1 VKAIIIGIISSVFF
15 AVTFILNRS
24 MELSGGSWLWSSSL
38 RYFFMVP
45 FLLLIVHMRGNLK
58 PLLKE
63 MKHYPITWLCWSI
76 VGFGMF
82 YGPITYAAASG
93 PGWLVAGTWQFTIIA
108 GLLLVPFFY
117 TKVQSETGPIIIR
130 HKLPWKGLLFS
141 SIIFI
146 GIIVIQLDHAS
157 GGLSTYMLLVGVL
170 PVMVAAFSY
179 PLGNRKMMEHCNGR
193 IDTFQ
198 RVLGMTIASMPVW
211 FVLATYGYFTVG
223 LPSSS
228 QVYQSLIVSISSG
241 VIATVLFFY
250 ATDMVKADQSK
261 LAAVEAT
268 QSSQIMFVLVG
279 EMLILSEALPNYQSI
294 IGMMIIITGMVFH
307 SFASK
312 QKIVLHSGKAKSA
325 I

>member
-1 VKAIIIGIISSVFF
+1 MKAILIGVISSVFF

-45 FLLLIVHMRGNLK
+45 FLLLIVQLRGNLK

-63 MKHYPITWLCWSI
+63 MKQYPITWVGWSV
-76 VGFGMF
+76 VGFGLF
-82 YGPITYAAASG
+82 YGPITFAAASG

-117 TKVQSETGPIIIR
+117 TKGLTENGPIKIR

-146 GIIVIQLDHAS
+146 GIIVIQLDQAS
-157 GGLSTYMLLVGVL
+157 GGLSSQMLLVGVL
-170 PVMVAAFSY
+170 PVIVAAFSY

-198 RVLGMTIASMPVW
+198 RVLGMTIASMPLW
-211 FVLATYGYFTVG
+211 IVLATYGFFTVG
-223 LPSSS
+223 LPSGS
-228 QVYQSLIVSISSG
+228 QVFQSLIVSISSG

-268 QSSQIMFVLVG
+268 QSSQIMFVLIG

-294 IGMMIIITGMVFH
+294 IGMMIIIAGMVFH
-307 SFASK
+307 SFASSHK
-312 QKIVLHSGKAKSA
+312 LVIRSEKARSA
-325 I
+325 L